1 MDAGTDVDVEA
12 LSESLVAEIFKAL
25 GLSGTGWARRALG
38 PLFRKATR
46 RLAQIGVAFGRLCEG
61 EGFPKAA
68 EWALA
73 HWCRGIRA
81 RGTEEAP
88 ASGPLLVV
96 SNHVGTY
103 DALVIAAHL
112 RRDDIRIFASNI
124 SFLMN
129 LPRVSRYFFFLDPVD
144 IQARMRQTRDG
155 IRHLQKGG
163 AILLYGSGQI
173 DPDPAIAPDE
183 AVRHVDRWSRS
194 VDLFLRLVPETKVL
208 LSVVSHA
215 VSPGWA
221 RSPIT
226 WLRRQP
232 LDKRRLAEFGQVL
245 QQLFFPGSLY
255 LSPRL
260 SFSLPLAAAALRAES
275 ATGILPVLVARE
287 KRLMAEH
294 LAAFAAPGP

>member
-1 MDAGTDVDVEA
+1 METGVDADVEA
-12 LSESLVAEIFKAL
+12 LSESLVAEVFKAL
-25 GLSGTGWARRALG
+25 GLSETGRARRVLG
-38 PLFRKATR
+38 PLFRRATR
-46 RLAQIGVAFGRLCEG
+46 RLSQIGITFGHLCETV
-61 EGFPKAA
+61 GFPGAA
-68 EWALA
+68 EWALT
-73 HWCRGIRA
+73 HWCTGIRA
-81 RGTEEAP
+81 RGTEEVP
-88 ASGPLLVV
+88 ATGPLLVV
-96 SNHVGTY
+96 SNHPGTY

-112 RRDDIRIFASNI
+112 RRDDMAIFASAI
-124 SFLMN
+124 PFLKN
-129 LPRVSRYFFFLDPVD
+129 LPRLSRYFFFLDPVD
-144 IQARMRQTRDG
+144 TQARMRQTRSG

-173 DPDPAIAPDE
+173 DPDPSLFPDE
-183 AVRHVDRWSRS
+183 AIRCVDRWSRS

-215 VSPGWA
+215 VSAGWA

-226 WLRRQP
+226 WLRRRP

-260 SFSLPLAAAALRAES
+260 SFSLPLAVEALRAES
-275 ATGILPVLVARE
+275 VTGRLWPVLVARE

-294 LAAFAAPGP
+294 LAAFGA

>member
-1 MDAGTDVDVEA
+1 MEADVEA
-12 LSESLVAEIFKAL
+12 LSDSLIAEIFKAL
-25 GLSGTGWARRALG
+25 GLSETGLARRALG

-46 RLAQIGVAFGRLCEG
+46 RLAQIGIAFGRLCESN
-61 EGFPKAA
+61 GFPKAA
-68 EWALA
+68 EWALTY
-73 HWCRGIRA
+73 WCTDIRA

-88 ASGPLLVV
+88 ADGPLLVV

-103 DALVIAAHL
+103 DALVITSHL
-112 RRDDIRIFASNI
+112 KRDDIRIFASNI
-124 SFLMN
+124 PFLMS

-144 IQARMRQTRDG
+144 TQARMRQTRSG
-155 IRHLQKGG
+155 IRHLERGG

-194 VDLFLRLVPETKVL
+194 VDLFLRFVPETKVL

-221 RSPIT
+221 RSPIA

-245 QQLFFPGSLY
+245 QQLFFPGSLV

-260 SFSLPLAAAALRAES
+260 SFSPPLAGEALRAES
-275 ATGILPVLVARE
+275 ATGVWSVLVARE

-294 LAAFAAPGP
+294 LSAFGG